1 MTFDEVLELARECRL
16 SGVDYYE
23 KGVYEAA
30 LFRFAGLIDAAT
42 RNECADKVMEIV
54 NSDLKLSPT
63 LHGLTKSFGKFIAAE
78 LRDME

>member
-42 RNECADKVMEIV
+42 RNECADKVVEIV

-63 LHGLTKSFGKFIAAE
+63 LHGLTKAFGKYIAAE